1 MADKPRF
8 GGEKVKLGELIS
20 KAKVARC
27 GSADYPVLS
36 MTMHDGIVEQSGRF
50 KKAIASKD
58 KSTYK
63 VVNPGQLVVG
73 FPKDEGVLYIQ
84 NCGYPGIMSPAYN
97 VWNIDADK
105 VLPAYLELALHS
117 PQSMNYYASKL
128 MGTTARRRS
137 MPAETLCE
145 LPIPLPGQEQQ
156 RNIVA
161 TLAHLKSQQDNAKHQ
176 LALLDTLVK
185 SRFVEMFGD
194 PIEHPKWELSL
205 LKDICSKLGSG
216 ATPRGGKS
224 AYKASGIPLIR
235 SMNVHNGAFISK
247 ELAHIDD
254 EQAEK
259 LKGVTLEKGDVL
271 LNITGASVA
280 RSCVLP
286 DELAGGRVNQHVA
299 IVRADSN
306 RILPCVLNA
315 TFINASFQRFLLN
328 GSRMAGATREA
339 ITKEDLKNM
348 SVPIPPLSLQQEFA
362 DFVAQV
368 DKSRFVVQQQI
379 DKLQTLYDSLAQEYF
394 A

>member
-73 FPKDEGVLYIQ
+73 FPIDEGVLYIQ

-105 VLPAYLELALHS
+105 VLPSYLELALHS

-128 MGTTARRRS
+128 RGTTARRRS

-368 DKSRFVVQQQI
+368 DKSRFVAKCNE
-379 DKLQTLYDSLAQEYF
+379 KL
-394 A
+394 

>member
-8 GGEKVKLGELIS
+8 DGEKVRLGDVCALVMGQSPSSTSYNADSAGLPFYQGNTDFGAVHPEAKTWCTDPKKVAEQGDVLISVRAPIGAINVADERCCIGRGIAALRPHEGLMSQEYLVHLLQSNRKALEAMGTGSTFKAIGKKALSNFEISLHDPSEQQTISAQLGQVLACIKLGERQFS
-20 KAKVARC
+20 
-27 GSADYPVLS
+27 
-36 MTMHDGIVEQSGRF
+36 
-50 KKAIASKD
+50 
-58 KSTYK
+58 
-63 VVNPGQLVVG
+63 
-73 FPKDEGVLYIQ
+73 
-84 NCGYPGIMSPAYN
+84 
-97 VWNIDADK
+97 
-105 VLPAYLELALHS
+105 
-117 PQSMNYYASKL
+117 
-128 MGTTARRRS
+128 
-137 MPAETLCE
+137 
-145 LPIPLPGQEQQ
+145 
-156 RNIVA
+156 
-161 TLAHLKSQQDNAKHQ
+161 
-176 LALLDTLVK
+176 LLDTLVK

>member
-1 MADKPRF
+1 MAAKPRF
-8 GGEKVKLGELIS
+8 DGEWVRLGELIG
-20 KAKVARC
+20 KAKTRRC
-27 GSADYPVLS
+27 GTGEYPVLS
-36 MTMHDGIVEQSGRF
+36 MTMHDGIVEQRNRF

-58 KSTYK
+58 TSSYK

-73 FPKDEGVLYIQ
+73 FPIDEGVIYVQ
-84 NCGYPGIMSPAYN
+84 KYPFPGIMSPAYN
-97 VWNIDADK
+97 IWDIDAGK
-105 VLPAYLELALHS
+105 VDPSYLELALHG
-117 PQSMNYYASKL
+117 PRSMTYYTDK
-128 MGTTARRRS
+128 MRGTTARRRS
-137 MPAETLCE
+137 ITAESLCALE
-145 LPIPLPGQEQQ
+145 IPLPSLSVQ
-156 RNIVA
+156 RQVVA
-161 TLAHLKSQQDNAKHQ
+161 LFRRVEKAELDG
-176 LALLDTLVK
+176 ALMMKKLDALVK

-205 LKDICSKLGSG
+205 LKDICGKLGSG

-224 AYKASGIPLIR
+224 AYKTNGIPLVR
-235 SMNVHNGAFISK
+235 STNVHNGVFIRK
-247 ELAHIDD
+247 DLAYIDD

-286 DELAGGRVNQHVA
+286 DDLAGGRVNQHVA

-306 RILPCVLNA
+306 TILPCVLNA
-315 TFINASFQRFLLN
+315 TFTNASFQRFLLN

-339 ITKEDLKNM
+339 ITKEDLKAM
-348 SVPIPPLSLQQEFA
+348 GVPIPPLALQQEFA

-379 DKLQTLYDSLAQEYF
+379 EKLQMLYDSLAQEYF
-394 A
+394 S